1 MKAADYPVVRIML
14 VSLAVLLV
22 APLLSGC
29 WDRLELDDR
38 AIVLGV
44 SIDEVNDEE
53 LLAEESEV
61 THLRGTIPAPKKGMI
76 RVGVQIALPG
86 RIPLGPG
93 EGGGGGGGGGE
104 TNDTIWVLD
113 VVGHTID
120 DAFTILQQQ
129 VSSRL
134 FFGHLRI
141 IVVSEKIARKGM
153 GNINDYFRRN
163 PAVRRM
169 AWMMVSKGK
178 AREMLN
184 ASPKLERIPTL
195 YLMSTLDNGI
205 RLGKFP
211 KDYIGQYWSNTS
223 KLGQEG
229 FLPYIDIKK
238 EQNVEVS
245 GIAYFKSEQMVG
257 VTKTLEIAGY
267 LGLRGV
273 NPAGYRTFVILDKND
288 LSTAVMVN
296 VRHRDVKWS
305 LQIKDGIPHFT
316 IKVELEVDLD
326 EKYTSNSKV
335 VSLSEIQKIEKQH
348 EEVSVKAYENFLR
361 KTQVK
366 QSDFIG
372 FGEYVRAK
380 NPEFWKQHIR
390 TKEDWQRMYKDVTF
404 DIQVDVRLRRMG
416 MKTQ

>member
-1 MKAADYPVVRIML
+1 MKADKYPVVRVML
-14 VSLAVLLV
+14 ATLAVLLIV
-22 APLLSGC
+22 PLLSGC

-44 SIDEVNDEE
+44 SIDDVDDEE
-53 LLAEESEV
+53 ALEEEAEV
-61 THLRGTIPAPKKGMI
+61 THVRGSIPAPKKGMV

-93 EGGGGGGGGGE
+93 EGGGGGGGGE
-104 TNDTIWVLD
+104 SNDTIWVLD
-113 VVGHTID
+113 VVGHSID
-120 DAFTILQQQ
+120 DAFMNLQQQ

-141 IVVSEKIARKGM
+141 IVVSEKIARKGL
-153 GNINDYFRRN
+153 GNVNDYFRRN

-169 AWMMVSKGK
+169 AWMMVSKGR
-178 AREMLN
+178 AREMLT

-211 KDYIGQYWSNTS
+211 KDYIGQYWSNSS

-245 GIAYFKSEQMVG
+245 GVAFFKGEQMVG
-257 VTKTLEIAGY
+257 VTKALEIAGY

-273 NPAGYRTFVILDKND
+273 NPAGYRAFIILDEDD
-288 LSTAVMVN
+288 LSTAVMTN
-296 VRHRDVKWS
+296 VTHRDANWN
-305 LQIKDGIPHFT
+305 LQIKNGVPHFT

-326 EKYTSNSKV
+326 EKYTSRSNV
-335 VSLSEIQKIEKQH
+335 ISLSEIRRIEQKQ
-348 EEVSVKAYENFLR
+348 EEASVKFYENFLR
-361 KTQVK
+361 KTQNQ
-366 QSDFIG
+366 QSDYLG
-372 FGEYVRAK
+372 FGEFVRAK
-380 NPEFWKQHIR
+380 NPKFWKEHIHM
-390 TKEDWQRMYKDVTF
+390 KEDWQRMYKDVTF
-404 DIQVDVRLRRMG
+404 DIQVDVRLRRIG